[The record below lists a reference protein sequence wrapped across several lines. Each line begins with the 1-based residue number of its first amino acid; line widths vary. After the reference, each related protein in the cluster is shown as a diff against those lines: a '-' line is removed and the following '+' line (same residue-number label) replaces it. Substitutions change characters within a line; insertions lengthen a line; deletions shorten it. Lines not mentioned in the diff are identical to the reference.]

1 MLTRVSY
8 LSNYA
13 VKRRRNEGNLF
24 GQAPMIS
31 FAKPSVDTIVVRN
44 WRCIF
49 FPLPGALFCEDD
61 VEPRIYMLLFDTKTK
76 KNPHRRLHRKAIL
89 FLTKEKGNLSLL
101 HQQRSFL

>member
-1 MLTRVSY
+1 LLCKDV
-8 LSNYA
+8 
-13 VKRRRNEGNLF
+13 
-24 GQAPMIS
+24 
-31 FAKPSVDTIVVRN
+31 
-44 WRCIF
+44 
-49 FPLPGALFCEDD
+49 